1 MTDSQVTSIQLRQIG
16 FLFLA
21 FGQVTDNQLDAAE
34 MRVIADRL
42 QTWLSN
48 GVAVTDFLREVIDEY
63 RTFGSED
70 ERRMQASEYAHM
82 LHESL
87 SDLQQKR
94 VLRDVILIGKADGR
108 VSDGELGFVA
118 ALKSIFGIAGGDLEL
133 HH

>member
-1 MTDSQVTSIQLRQIG
+1 MTHSQVTSIQLRQIG

-21 FGQVTDNQLDAAE
+21 FGQVTDNQLDATE

-42 QTWLSN
+42 QTWLAPD
-48 GVAVTDFLREVIDEY
+48 VVIDFLREVIDEY
-63 RTFGSED
+63 RTFETED

-87 SDLQQKR
+87 SELQQKR